1 MGVRSNLFFHLII
14 IPLLL
19 LQRGGCKAS
28 FDLKSSEIRN
38 FNGRRRFL
46 LIFSCARNLRRNMV
60 EEYGLR
66 VNTAKEV
73 LSNLSLRNA
82 CPDKDEILHRYF
94 PLINFSGLPKILF
107 YFH

>member
-1 MGVRSNLFFHLII
+1 
-14 IPLLL
+14 
-19 LQRGGCKAS
+19 
-28 FDLKSSEIRN
+28 
-38 FNGRRRFL
+38 
-46 LIFSCARNLRRNMV
+46 MV

-94 PLINFSGLPKILF
+94 PLINFSRLPKILF
-107 YFH
+107 NFH

>member
-1 MGVRSNLFFHLII
+1 
-14 IPLLL
+14 
-19 LQRGGCKAS
+19 
-28 FDLKSSEIRN
+28 
-38 FNGRRRFL
+38 
-46 LIFSCARNLRRNMV
+46 MV

-94 PLINFSGLPKILF
+94 PLINFSGLP
-107 YFH
+107 